1 MEPESENGPGGRE
14 SLRIRGISKRY
25 PGVTALDG
33 VDLVLRKG
41 EIHGLVGK
49 NGAGKSTVVKIL
61 YGVTNTDAGNIEI
74 NGADGPVEVRM
85 ADYNPIRA
93 REMGVYMVP
102 QEPVFALDLT
112 IEENFFM
119 ANPLMKGF
127 LTMDREEMRDRTV
140 RCLRDFELDFSPNLK
155 IRDVPMEDRHLLYT
169 ALVVDLYPSR
179 IVLLD
184 EVTSALRKNK
194 CDILFAYLNR
204 VKKDKAIAL
213 ITHRVKEVI
222 EFCDLVTVFRNGRR
236 VVTDS
241 VANMDEGKLANLI
254 VGENVE
260 IPKFAEASYID
271 LSADPKPM
279 LSARGLSCAPFFSDI
294 SFALHEGEILGVTGL
309 VESGAPQLLRCLAGV
324 EELKGGS
331 VSFKGKTLPAA
342 TPDFALR
349 NGIVYGT
356 NDRLNEG
363 NFPELSVMDNIN
375 ACVWSRL
382 AVPPFG
388 FLSRSREEESY
399 REAVSSFNL
408 KSHSPRSNILSL
420 SGGNQQKAILTRLI
434 ATGASI
440 FILDEPTKGID
451 VGTVYEI
458 LRYLRQKII
467 SKNCGII
474 VNLSSIEEML
484 LVCDRVLTIVDGRMA
499 GEFHR
504 SEFSEDAIFRSIQGF
519 V

>member
-1 MEPESENGPGGRE
+1 MGPASEDGHDDRE

-33 VDLVLRKG
+33 IDLVLRKG

-61 YGVTNTDAGNIEI
+61 YGVTTAEAGSIEI
-74 NGADGPVEVRM
+74 NGSDGRAEVRL

-93 REMGVYMVP
+93 RKMGVYMVP

-119 ANPLMKGF
+119 ANPLMKGL
-127 LTMDREEMRDRTV
+127 LTMNREEMRERTA

-204 VKKDKAIAL
+204 IKKDKAIVL

-222 EFCDLVTVFRNGRR
+222 EFCDMVTVFRNGRR

-271 LSADPKPM
+271 FAAGPKPILAAED
-279 LSARGLSCAPFFSDI
+279 LSSEPFFSGI
-294 SFALHEGEILGVTGL
+294 SFTLHEGEILGITGL
-309 VESGAPQLLRCLAGV
+309 VESGVTQLMRCLAGV
-324 EELKGGS
+324 ETLKGGR
-331 VSFKGKTLPAA
+331 VAYKGEALPIL
-342 TPDFALR
+342 TPDLALER
-349 NGIVYGT
+349 GIVYGT

-363 NFPELSVMDNIN
+363 NFPDLNVMDNIN
-375 ACVWSRL
+375 ACVWRRL

-388 FLSRSREEESY
+388 FLSRPREEESY
-399 REAVSSFNL
+399 LEAVRSFNL
-408 KSHSPRSNILSL
+408 KSHSPQANVLSL
-420 SGGNQQKAILTRLI
+420 SGGNQQKVILTRLI
-434 ATGASI
+434 ATDASI

-451 VGTVYEI
+451 VGAVYEI
-458 LRYLRQKII
+458 LRYLRQNII
-467 SKNCGII
+467 SRNCGII

-484 LVCDRVLTIVDGRMA
+484 LVCDRVITIVDGRLE
-499 GEFHR
+499 GEFRR
-504 SEFSEDAIFRSIQGF
+504 SEFSEDAIFRSVQGF